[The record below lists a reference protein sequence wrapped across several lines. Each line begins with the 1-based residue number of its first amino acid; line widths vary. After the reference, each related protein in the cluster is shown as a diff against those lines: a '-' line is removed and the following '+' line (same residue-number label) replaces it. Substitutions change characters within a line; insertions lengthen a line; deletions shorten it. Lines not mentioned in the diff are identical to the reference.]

1 METIYIVDDDVS
13 VRESLMFLMQSMGWA
28 CQSFASIDA
37 LMQQNNT
44 ALHGCLLLDVR
55 MPGKSGLA
63 WLEEGE
69 MPFPLL
75 PIIVMTGHGTI
86 DTCRRAFH
94 HGAFDFFTKPID
106 VDALI
111 EVINRALSESQRLA
125 ENWQQQQ
132 VLITR
137 YAQLSV
143 RENEVLNLL
152 VEGLTSKAIA
162 RKLDLS
168 PRTVEAHRAAILTK
182 SGANS
187 LAQLIRDYQRL
198 QTQ

>member
-1 METIYIVDDDVS
+1 M
-13 VRESLMFLMQSMGWA
+13 
-28 CQSFASIDA
+28 A
-37 LMQQNNT
+37 LST
-44 ALHGCLLLDVR
+44 R
-55 MPGKSGLA
+55 
-63 WLEEGE
+63 
-69 MPFPLL
+69 
-75 PIIVMTGHGTI
+75 
-86 DTCRRAFH
+86 
-94 HGAFDFFTKPID
+94 